1 MSIENFISGERFQA
15 LADVSVI
22 PIGSGTGEKECDFV
36 VAQQTNNNYKAFY
49 YDSSTKVLPDYIQ
62 GSKSIF
68 VNTWTLNKFF
78 STIFPLLSNKYV
90 FISHNS
96 DILFTEE
103 YARCLNEDKVLSWYS
118 QNASTVHPKLFAVP
132 IGIANQQYQHG
143 NINLIKQVLKS
154 NYPKTNLIFKNFDI
168 HTNFHARSQIDTI
181 TTNHGIQMTSRMD
194 QMDYLS
200 NIAKS
205 IFCISPPGNGVDC
218 HRVWECLFLKTIP
231 VIKWDICY
239 EQFKHLPI
247 LFIEDWNQVTPE
259 FLISK
264 IPTFACLLQNSL
276 PELNMLYWKHKI
288 LNEL

>member
-1 MSIENFISGERFQA
+1 
-15 LADVSVI
+15 
-22 PIGSGTGEKECDFV
+22 
-36 VAQQTNNNYKAFY
+36 
-49 YDSSTKVLPDYIQ
+49 
-62 GSKSIF
+62 
-68 VNTWTLNKFF
+68 
-78 STIFPLLSNKYV
+78 
-90 FISHNS
+90 
-96 DILFTEE
+96 
-103 YARCLNEDKVLSWYS
+103 
-118 QNASTVHPKLFAVP
+118 
-132 IGIANQQYQHG
+132 
-143 NINLIKQVLKS
+143 
-154 NYPKTNLIFKNFDI
+154 
-168 HTNFHARSQIDTI
+168 
-181 TTNHGIQMTSRMD
+181 MTSRMD